1 MRWVLC
7 ILPLVAAAAPPHSA
21 GKREL
26 NRSCRRCHEL
36 NVVRAQR
43 LSRHDWERELEKM
56 VLMGARIRDRA
67 SLLDYLSA
75 TYGEEKR

>member
-1 MRWVLC
+1 MRWILC
-7 ILPLVAAAAPPHSA
+7 LLPLVAEAAAPSAA

-26 NRSCRRCHEL
+26 YRACRRCHEL

-43 LSRHDWERELEKM
+43 LSRQDWERELEKM
-56 VLMGARIRDRA
+56 TLMGARIRNRA
-67 SLLDYLSA
+67 ALVDYLSA